1 MKNFLL
7 AVVLSLVSLT
17 SFGQLIINQEVTNT
31 KPYRVGDTLTV
42 KYNVIKGTTNPR
54 FLWMRYQYSNK
65 HLQKLGN
72 TVFSQGT
79 TAQNFE
85 ATWPNYMFTQNPA
98 IGVGELDKQY
108 GSTPWNYTQ
117 NNDWIAKQFTTQRAD
132 AVIDGLWATEKFILL
147 ENSTYQA
154 IHKLDLAT
162 ANGTNDAPII
172 PIGSQVLQLSFAD
185 ADVKHVSAFRVK
197 VGYPGNFDVT
207 SLSVL
212 IQPLNADGTT
222 NFTAP
227 QIAKTPLNSAGIVD
241 FAQFNIGDKFGVYIV
256 PTTGAGYLNNV
267 VTVTDAY
274 RAFLAV
280 TDVGLNGTSSIF
292 QYPPIEKAIGNVTIG
307 DGDFN
312 NNDAYYLFAHILGQ
326 DVASKAKAAL
336 PKVAKGAGIFGLG
349 AAGGFVGAKLAGAGS
364 GSKPTE
370 SPKPSA
376 TTTTAPPSAPSAPS
390 SSAPSGGGGGG
401 GGGGGSAPSGAPAAA
416 KPKAS
421 VKNANQQYKD
431 LIKAGKTKEAEK
443 LGLETWAKAN
453 PKLAAKLNAD
463 SAQKGTGQSQM
474 EKDAEELRQMSN
486 RSKQRQGELMGG
498 PEGPGS
504 INKKDVEDAMKAE
517 QERQKKKLEQEK
529 SKVTTKESY
538 EPYEVLLEYLL
549 SNGHADSIE
558 EAHYIMLEMDAS
570 SVQAVMEE
578 YEDYLLAEEVSEWV
592 DGLLHEGYDLSQYT
606 WDDVVAHYVT
616 EFR

>member
-1 MKNFLL
+1 MKNLL
-7 AVVLSLVSLT
+7 FGLVLFLT
-17 SFGQLIINQEVTNT
+17 SFMSYGQLIINQEIVNS
-31 KPYRVGDTLTV
+31 KPYRVGDTLTMR
-42 KYNVIKGTTNPR
+42 YNVVKGTTNPR
-54 FLWMRYQYSNK
+54 YLWMRYQYSNK
-65 HLQKLGN
+65 HLQKLGP
-72 TVFSQGT
+72 TVFSQGQ

-85 ATWPNYMFTQNPA
+85 ATWPNYMFTQNPT

-108 GSTPWNYTQ
+108 ASTPWNYSP

-147 ENSTYQA
+147 ENSSYQA

-185 ADVKHVSAFRVK
+185 ADVKHVASFRVK
-197 VGYPGNFDVT
+197 VGYPGNFDIT

-292 QYPPIEKAIGNVTIG
+292 QYPAIERAIGNVTIG

-326 DVASKAKAAL
+326 DVASKANITRQGANPLQFISVKQSAYPNFTAAPTNNSVTITSANQTEL
-336 PKVAKGAGIFGLG
+336 FSYAFSGDLDFSHSSNPGQPISGNSTGGQATMNRTIANKGIYANQ
-349 AAGGFVGAKLAGAGS
+349 LAGTATLSLTSKIENNKVILS
-364 GSKPTE
+364 GNLSQE
-370 SPKPSA
+370 GLA
-376 TTTTAPPSAPSAPS
+376 
-390 SSAPSGGGGGG
+390 
-401 GGGGGSAPSGAPAAA
+401 
-416 KPKAS
+416 
-421 VKNANQQYKD
+421 
-431 LIKAGKTKEAEK
+431 
-443 LGLETWAKAN
+443 GLEVILKYDSS
-453 PKLAAKLNAD
+453 KLSLDGIVFDAGASITNF
-463 SAQKGTGQSQM
+463 STN
-474 EKDAEELRQMSN
+474 KDGRLTF
-486 RSKQRQGELMGG
+486 
-498 PEGPGS
+498 GS
-504 INKKDVEDAMKAE
+504 IDQIKTARIKTGTPYKLTFTSNVPLTNTAGLFYTELADA
-517 QERQKKKLEQEK
+517 
-529 SKVTTKESY
+529 
-538 EPYEVLLEYLL
+538 
-549 SNGHADSIE
+549 
-558 EAHYIMLEMDAS
+558 
-570 SVQAVMEE
+570 
-578 YEDYLLAEEVSEWV
+578 V
-592 DGLLHEGYDLSQYT
+592 DGKGNKIGLNVE
-606 WDDVVAHYVT
+606 
-616 EFR
+616 